1 MRYISGIPA
10 ALVVLALAV
19 PTGAQPMAKADGS
32 DKLQMS
38 DSQKKAPTAEVVMK
52 DQAFQITKGEGGKG
66 IMVLSDPRVDI
77 TLRNEDTVAHE
88 FVSPMLFNIPFRL
101 SGNGTFVKLPKAAGV
116 RVDPGQ
122 TVQLSFEVSQDVKEF
137 QHLFEIFWCNVHGK
151 QHGDKMR
158 GEMLIVE
165 QRGETGGG

>member
-1 MRYISGIPA
+1 
-10 ALVVLALAV
+10 
-19 PTGAQPMAKADGS
+19 
-32 DKLQMS
+32 
-38 DSQKKAPTAEVVMK
+38 MK

-151 QHGDKMR
+151 QHGDKNARRDVDRRAAGRDRRRLDSRRNHLTPR
-158 GEMLIVE
+158 GRDPWSRVWL
-165 QRGETGGG
+165 RAYRT